1 MFDERGACCLRLALG
16 EDEGQEKIR
25 MLGIVHFSQRLSRR
39 SRGAYENEVCASDM
53 LLKKINFTIFRINI
67 D

>member
-1 MFDERGACCLRLALG
+1 MFDEREACSLRLALG

-39 SRGAYENEVCASDM
+39 NRGAYENEGCA
-53 LLKKINFTIFRINI
+53 
-67 D
+67 